1 MKSFQT
7 VTHTLQ
13 AVVVVEEA
21 KAANAV
27 RTIAKTII
35 AKATEKEELAAAVA
49 SPALFTN
56 QVQRSPHLS
65 MPGISL

>member
-1 MKSFQT
+1 MLK
-7 VTHTLQ
+7 

-21 KAANAV
+21 KAVNAL
-27 RTIAKTII
+27 RKIAKTII
-35 AKATEKEELAAAVA
+35 AKATQKEELAAAVA

-65 MPGISL
+65 RPGIFL